1 MYALKSYCV
10 LGISAQFSNWLP
22 QDTEGLISSLPTI
35 KNLEFCLIYWSQTLV
50 KVSAPHLIQN
60 TLTCLNNKNSS
71 PRGST
76 RTDSSAFTH
85 WQAPPNSLSRSL
97 VAVPTQLM
105 TLYWTF
111 SVILTSAIFS
121 IVPFPFRY
129 FCPALQVLV
138 FHLLQAESENQ
149 ICWNRASTVNQ
160 KILNKGLRRDK
171 GSRLHSEGS
180 RASQCGQWGGSGWDG
195 AAGARKANLSFR
207 APRGVHLQSP
217 KGVSQSWS

>member
-85 WQAPPNSLSRSL
+85 WQAPPNSLSRQPCGCAHTTYDS
-97 VAVPTQLM
+97 
-105 TLYWTF
+105 
-111 SVILTSAIFS
+111 ILNFLSDLDFCHLLNCPFS
-121 IVPFPFRY
+121 I
-129 FCPALQVLV
+129 
-138 FHLLQAESENQ
+138 Q
-149 ICWNRASTVNQ
+149 IFLSCFTSPCF
-160 KILNKGLRRDK
+160 
-171 GSRLHSEGS
+171 SS
-180 RASQCGQWGGSGWDG
+180 
-195 AAGARKANLSFR
+195 AAG
-207 APRGVHLQSP
+207 
-217 KGVSQSWS
+217 